1 MAFSCGFVTF
11 SCHFVGKGKAR
22 DKLQKLNSVELIV
35 RFGRLSVVAFEIGC
49 VFFAY
54 LFLGILVLK
63 YRLLSYYFV
72 FMLIVFSPNL
82 AITDLT

>member
-49 VFFAY
+49 VFFCLSISWDISTKISPTFV
-54 LFLGILVLK
+54 LFCVYVDCI
-63 YRLLSYYFV
+63 F
-72 FMLIVFSPNL
+72 
-82 AITDLT
+82 T